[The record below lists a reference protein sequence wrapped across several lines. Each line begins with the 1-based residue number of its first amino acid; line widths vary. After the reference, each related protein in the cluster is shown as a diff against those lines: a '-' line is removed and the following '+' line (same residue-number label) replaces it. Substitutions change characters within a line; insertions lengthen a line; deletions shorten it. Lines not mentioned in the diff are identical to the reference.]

1 MENLPKICVD
11 TTDAFMTTKRFGT
24 REEVIRWIRE
34 VGIDNKVTVIISRS
48 DTETGKRGR
57 SNKIIFGCDKG
68 GKHKISDSGTQSASK
83 KCGCPFKIRSTPAKD
98 GSGWKID
105 VKCGLHNHGLPDRL
119 EGHSFIGR
127 LTTDEKQHVADLAK
141 RHVAPRNIL
150 LSLQDKFPENVT
162 RITQVYKH
170 KSVIEKEIRGPRS
183 EIQHLFKLIEDAR
196 YVYWSRK
203 KDDSEVVREI
213 FWAHPNSV
221 KLLNIFPI
229 VLVMDNTYKTNKYR
243 QPLFEIVGMTSTELT
258 FAVGFAYMESEQTEN
273 FCWVL
278 EKLKELFVKK
288 DMCPQVIL
296 TDRDLA
302 LMKAIEVVFPNS
314 INLLCRFH
322 INKNV
327 GRYKVGGIP
336 IPIDVVHVHWRK
348 LTMEVELE
356 IGEDDGSKV
365 DMTAA
370 MDELWRRFR
379 SLDVVG
385 KRALRSRVCELA
397 YPTMTTLCPPP
408 EKIKTKGGV
417 KKKGKKP
424 ADYDVYR
431 DPSYHEYVDKASQ
444 SSQRQSQPS
453 QTSKKIKLSKKQPQ
467 FIVQFPNHIRSYIED
482 VVNVESDGNCGFR
495 VIASLH
501 GYGEDGW
508 SMVRRELGLELID
521 KDRSTLYDKLFSNR
535 LSAVRESLMIESFGS
550 QPPEKWMSLPDMGYL
565 IANRYNVVLVCLGN
579 PCITFFPMTS
589 SHSPNVSI
597 YCIGFVNQNHWV
609 QVNMKEGFPLPPVTL
624 DWKKFRS
631 HITTTWMLGF
641 AGRMQH
647 WQLLTPVIA

>member
-1 MENLPKICVD
+1 MKNLPQICVD
-11 TTDAFMTTKRFGT
+11 TTDAFITTERFGT
-24 REEVIRWIRE
+24 REEVIRWIKE
-34 VGIDNKVTVIISRS
+34 VVIDNKVTIIISRS

-68 GKHKISDSGTQSASK
+68 GKHKITNSGTQSASK

-141 RHVAPRNIL
+141 RHVPPRHIL
-150 LSLQDKFPENVT
+150 FSLQDRYPENVT

-170 KSVIEKEIRGPRS
+170 KSVIQKEIRGPRS
-183 EIQHLFKLIEDAR
+183 EIQHLFKHIEDGG

-213 FWAHPNSV
+213 FWAHPDSTHYGW
-221 KLLNIFPI
+221 KLSG
-229 VLVMDNTYKTNKYR
+229 LVMRLSMVN
-243 QPLFEIVGMTSTELT
+243 G
-258 FAVGFAYMESEQTEN
+258 
-273 FCWVL
+273 C
-278 EKLKELFVKK
+278 
-288 DMCPQVIL
+288 
-296 TDRDLA
+296 
-302 LMKAIEVVFPNS
+302 
-314 INLLCRFH
+314 INLSKHVLRVDYVGTNRKICGCTLRTSYGLPCACDL
-322 INKNV
+322 
-327 GRYKVGGIP
+327 GRYTLGGIP

-356 IGEDDGSKV
+356 VGEDDGSEV
-365 DMTAA
+365 DMTSA

-379 SLDVVG
+379 SLDVIG
-385 KRALRSRVCELA
+385 KRALKSRVCELA
-397 YPTMTTLCPPP
+397 YPTMTPLCPPP
-408 EKIKTKGGV
+408 EKLKTKGGV
-417 KKKGKKP
+417 KKKGKN
-424 ADYDVYR
+424 
-431 DPSYHEYVDKASQ
+431 Q
-444 SSQRQSQPS
+444 QNMM
-453 QTSKKIKLSKKQPQ
+453 
-467 FIVQFPNHIRSYIED
+467 FIGILRIMN
-482 VVNVESDGNCGFR
+482 GNCGFR

-508 SMVRRELGLELID
+508 PMVRRELGLEIID

-535 LSAVRESLMIESFGS
+535 LSEVRESLMIESFGS
-550 QPPEKWMSLPDMGYL
+550 QPPEKWLSLPDMGYL
-565 IANRYNVVLVCLGN
+565 IANHYNVVLVCLGN
-579 PCITFFPMTS
+579 PCMTFFPMTS

-597 YCIGFVNQNHWV
+597 YCIGFVKHNHWV
-609 QVNMKEGFPLPPVTL
+609 QVNMKEGFPLLPVTL

-631 HITTTWMLGF
+631 HTSTTWMLGF

-647 WQLLTPVIA
+647 WQLLTPVLA

>member
-1 MENLPKICVD
+1 
-11 TTDAFMTTKRFGT
+11 MTTERFGT
-24 REEVIRWIRE
+24 REEVIRWIKE

-48 DTETGKRGR
+48 DTKTGKRGR

-183 EIQHLFKLIEDAR
+183 EIQHLFKLIEDAG

-213 FWAHPNSV
+213 FWAHPDSV

-229 VLVMDNTYKTNKYR
+229 VLVMDSTYKTNKYR

-327 GRYKVGGIP
+327 GAKCKQHVVNDLQKT
-336 IPIDVVHVHWRK
+336 IDTLW
-348 LTMEVELE
+348 MEVVWASDEVEYGQRLHQLE
-356 IGEDDGSKV
+356 QACV
-365 DMTAA
+365 DYSGFINYVKDTW
-370 MDELWRRFR
+370 LTPHRHRF
-379 SLDVVG
+379 VG
-385 KRALRSRVCELA
+385 AWINRVLHLGN
-397 YPTMTTLCPPP
+397 TT
-408 EKIKTKGGV
+408 TN
-417 KKKGKKP
+417 
-424 ADYDVYR
+424 R
-431 DPSYHEYVDKASQ
+431 
-444 SSQRQSQPS
+444 
-453 QTSKKIKLSKKQPQ
+453 
-467 FIVQFPNHIRSYIED
+467 
-482 VVNVESDGNCGFR
+482 VESAHWKLKQMLGNSIGDMVKCWEAMNNNLR

-631 HITTTWMLGF
+631 HIATTWMLGF

-647 WQLLTPVIA
+647 WQLLTPVLA

>member
-1 MENLPKICVD
+1 M
-11 TTDAFMTTKRFGT
+11 
-24 REEVIRWIRE
+24 
-34 VGIDNKVTVIISRS
+34 
-48 DTETGKRGR
+48 
-57 SNKIIFGCDKG
+57 
-68 GKHKISDSGTQSASK
+68 
-83 KCGCPFKIRSTPAKD
+83 
-98 GSGWKID
+98 
-105 VKCGLHNHGLPDRL
+105 
-119 EGHSFIGR
+119 
-127 LTTDEKQHVADLAK
+127 TTDEKQHVADLAK

-183 EIQHLFKLIEDAR
+183 EIQHLFKLIEDAG

-213 FWAHPNSV
+213 FWAHPDSV

-229 VLVMDNTYKTNKYR
+229 VLVMDSTYKTNKYR

-327 GRYKVGGIP
+327 GAKCKQHVVNDLQKT
-336 IPIDVVHVHWRK
+336 IDTLW
-348 LTMEVELE
+348 MEVVWASDEVEYGQRLHQLE
-356 IGEDDGSKV
+356 QACV
-365 DMTAA
+365 DYSGFINYVKDTW
-370 MDELWRRFR
+370 LTPHRHRF
-379 SLDVVG
+379 VG
-385 KRALRSRVCELA
+385 AWINRVLHLGN
-397 YPTMTTLCPPP
+397 TT
-408 EKIKTKGGV
+408 TN
-417 KKKGKKP
+417 
-424 ADYDVYR
+424 R

-482 VVNVESDGNCGFR
+482 VVNVESD
-495 VIASLH
+495 
-501 GYGEDGW
+501 
-508 SMVRRELGLELID
+508 
-521 KDRSTLYDKLFSNR
+521 
-535 LSAVRESLMIESFGS
+535 AVRESLMIESFGS

-631 HITTTWMLGF
+631 HIATTWMLGF

-647 WQLLTPVIA
+647 WQLLTPVLA